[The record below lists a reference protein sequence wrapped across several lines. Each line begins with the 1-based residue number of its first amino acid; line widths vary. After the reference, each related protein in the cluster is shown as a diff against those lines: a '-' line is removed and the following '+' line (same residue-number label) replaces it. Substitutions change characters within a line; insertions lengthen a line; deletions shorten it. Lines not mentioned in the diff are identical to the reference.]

1 MELAT
6 ALEFAKSRREGILT
20 TLRVD
25 GRAQLSNIFYRLGDD
40 GLFRISVTDTRAKT
54 RNLRRDPRAA
64 LHVGGDNFWA
74 YVVLDATAELSAVA
88 AHVDDAVVDELVEM
102 YRSFVGEHP
111 NWGEFRRDMV
121 ADERLVLRLFPTSAY
136 GQIDR

>member
-6 ALEFAKSRREGILT
+6 ALEFANSRREGILT

-121 ADERLVLRLFPTSAY
+121 ADQRLVLRLFPTSAY

>member
-121 ADERLVLRLFPTSAY
+121 ADQRLVLRLFPTSAY
-136 GQIDR
+136 G

>member
-20 TLRVD
+20 TLRVA

-121 ADERLVLRLFPTSAY
+121 ADQRLVLRLFPTSAY

>member
-1 MELAT
+1 M
-6 ALEFAKSRREGILT
+6 
-20 TLRVD
+20 
-25 GRAQLSNIFYRLGDD
+25 
-40 GLFRISVTDTRAKT
+40 
-54 RNLRRDPRAA
+54 
-64 LHVGGDNFWA
+64 GGDNFWA

-121 ADERLVLRLFPTSAY
+121 ADQRLVLRLFPTSAY

>member
-88 AHVDDAVVDELVEM
+88 AHVDDADEFARVDV
-102 YRSFVGEHP
+102 
-111 NWGEFRRDMV
+111 
-121 ADERLVLRLFPTSAY
+121 
-136 GQIDR
+136 

>member
-121 ADERLVLRLFPTSAY
+121 ADQRLVLRLFPTSAY